1 VTRGKKALWLGVAG
15 AAALVLLAALHLA
28 PSTWN
33 VCADEANRLL
43 NVAAAWL
50 ACAALFA
57 AGGAVGKGARGPW
70 NLLAAALAMV
80 ALAETAT
87 AYSFVVRDEPVPGLW
102 LLNFA
107 YLGAYAVT
115 IAALAWKARSLPF
128 TILPLLKPVL
138 IVVVTAIFADVFYH
152 AVRIVSSAP
161 GMPGVAKV
169 LTFVFPA
176 ADYLILVLATYIY
189 TSYGRGVAG
198 RPWMV
203 VALGVLFIAL
213 SDVLGGFSAAV
224 AAATEGR
231 VYVEL
236 SLVAQFF
243 GYVAIA
249 WGAWYQRALLKEA
262 DA

>member
-1 VTRGKKALWLGVAG
+1 VSRGRKALCLGVAG
-15 AAALVLLAALHLA
+15 AAAVAFLAALHLA

-33 VCADEANRLL
+33 VCADEANRIL

-57 AGGAVGKGARGPW
+57 AAAAAGKGARGSW
-70 NLLAAALAMV
+70 NLLAIALAFI
-80 ALAETAT
+80 AFAETAT
-87 AYSFVVRDEPVPGLW
+87 AYSFVVRDEPIPGLW

-128 TILPLLKPVL
+128 TILPVLKPVL
-138 IVVVTAIFADVFYH
+138 VVVVTAIFADVFYY

-169 LTFVFPA
+169 LTLVFPA
-176 ADYLILVLATYIY
+176 ADYVILVLAAYIY
-189 TSYGRGVAG
+189 TSYGRGLAG

-213 SDVLGGFSAAV
+213 SDMLGGFSAA
-224 AAATEGR
+224 AAEGR
-231 VYVEL
+231 IYFDL
-236 SLVAQFF
+236 SLVAQFT
-243 GYVAIA
+243 GYVAIS
-249 WGAWYQRALLKEA
+249 WGAWYQRALLKDA